1 MNTSDLKNS
10 DLIYIPLMGHHTGI
24 KYVRNLSSDS
34 NNPMPC
40 FRCYLVNT
48 LYCDGCFDCVRKKSD
63 ITYCSWEQF
72 RINANWQHY
81 PGCTW
86 PSTKKEYD
94 QLQGVT
100 SHTYSYIT
108 FDEYIE
114 NLNNQRVRFS
124 GIPSDKDRSVRLK
137 RIRSLTVYSP
147 GWDVNEISLIPIPLN
162 FNPLNS
168 ISKKKQ
174 KGYFKKI
181 LKHLW

>member
-1 MNTSDLKNS
+1 MNKPDIKNP
-10 DLIYIPLMGHHTGI
+10 DWIYIPLVGNHTGI
-24 KYVRNLSSDS
+24 KYVRNLSSDP

-48 LYCDGCFDCVRKKSD
+48 LYCDGCFNCVRKKSD

-72 RINANWQHY
+72 RINADWRYY
-81 PGCTW
+81 PGGIW
-86 PSTKKEYD
+86 PSSKREYD
-94 QLQGVT
+94 QIQGVI
-100 SHTYSYIT
+100 SYTNSSNT

-114 NLNNQRVRFS
+114 NLNRQRVRFS

-137 RIRSLTVYSP
+137 RIKSLTVYSP
-147 GWDVNEISLIPIPLN
+147 EWDVNEISLTPI
-162 FNPLNS
+162 PLNS
-168 ISKKKQ
+168 ISTKKQ